1 MGTLIYC
8 VEDDTN
14 IRELVLYALKA
25 TGFEAVGFSSAADFY
40 QGLSRQVPDLAL
52 LDIMLPDEDG
62 ITILKKLKNHREW
75 KELSVIMLTAKA
87 AEYDKVLGLDSGA
100 DDYITKPYNPN
111 ILILRIQSVLKRC
124 DNTEQNK
131 MYRGFF
137 INKSRCELESG
148 DKVIELTKNEM
159 IIFMCL
165 FDNLGKI
172 VSRDEIMTDLWN
184 NDEYVNDN
192 ALTVNISRLRSKLS
206 DASLNDAIETKK
218 GLGYILL

>member
-1 MGTLIYC
+1 MKKIAIVEDDETIRKELVCLLKNANYDVYC
-8 VEDDTN
+8 VEDFSRVEESLLASNSD
-14 IRELVLYALKA
+14 LV
-25 TGFEAVGFSSAADFY
+25 
-40 QGLSRQVPDLAL
+40 L
-52 LDIMLPDEDG
+52 LDINIPCLNGKEV
-62 ITILKKLKNHREW
+62 LKRIRE
-75 KELSVIMLTAKA
+75 KSNIPVIMVTSNNN
-87 AEYDKVLGLDSGA
+87 ELDEALSITYGA

-124 DNTEQNK
+124 NNTEQNK

-137 INKSRCELESG
+137 INKSRCELENG

-172 VSRDEIMTDLWN
+172 VSRDEIMTTLWN
-184 NDEYVNDN
+184 NDEYINDN

-206 DASLNDAIETKK
+206 DALLTDAIETKK

>member
-1 MGTLIYC
+1 MKKIAI
-8 VEDDTN
+8 VEDDET
-14 IRELVLYALKA
+14 IRKELVCLLKNA
-25 TGFEAVGFSSAADFY
+25 NYDASCIEDFSNVDESLFAGNAD
-40 QGLSRQVPDLAL
+40 LVL
-52 LDIMLPDEDG
+52 LDINIPCLNGKEV
-62 ITILKKLKNHREW
+62 LKKIRE
-75 KELSVIMLTAKA
+75 KSNIPVIMVTSNNN
-87 AEYDKVLGLDSGA
+87 ELDEALSITYGA

-172 VSRDEIMTDLWN
+172 VSRDEIMTNLWN

>member
-1 MGTLIYC
+1 MKKIAIVEDDETIRKELGELLKNASYDVFC
-8 VEDDTN
+8 VEDFSNTADEVLKN
-14 IRELVLYALKA
+14 DVDLV
-25 TGFEAVGFSSAADFY
+25 
-40 QGLSRQVPDLAL
+40 L
-52 LDIMLPDEDG
+52 LDINIPFLNGKEV
-62 ITILKKLKNHREW
+62 LKKLRE
-75 KELSVIMLTAKA
+75 KSNIPVIMVTSNNNEIEEALSIT
-87 AEYDKVLGLDSGA
+87 YGA

-124 DNTEQNK
+124 NNMEQNK

-137 INKSRCELESG
+137 INKSRCQLESSTE
-148 DKVIELTKNEM
+148 VIELTKNEM

-172 VSRDEIMTDLWN
+172 VSRDEIMTNLWN

-206 DASLNDAIETKK
+206 DAKLTNAIETKK
-218 GLGYILL
+218 GIGYILA

>member
-1 MGTLIYC
+1 MKKIAI
-8 VEDDTN
+8 VEDDET
-14 IRELVLYALKA
+14 IRKELVYLLKNA
-25 TGFEAVGFSSAADFY
+25 NYDAYCIEDFSNVDKSLLASNAD
-40 QGLSRQVPDLAL
+40 LVL
-52 LDIMLPDEDG
+52 LDINIPCLNGKEV
-62 ITILKKLKNHREW
+62 LKKIRE
-75 KELSVIMLTAKA
+75 KSNIPVIMVTSNNN
-87 AEYDKVLGLDSGA
+87 ELDEALSITYGA

-172 VSRDEIMTDLWN
+172 VSRDEIMTNLWN

>member
-1 MGTLIYC
+1 MKKIAI
-8 VEDDTN
+8 VEDDET
-14 IRELVLYALKA
+14 IRKELVCLLKNA
-25 TGFEAVGFSSAADFY
+25 NYDAYCIEDFSNVDESLFASNAD
-40 QGLSRQVPDLAL
+40 LVL
-52 LDIMLPDEDG
+52 LDINIPCLNGKEV
-62 ITILKKLKNHREW
+62 LKKIRE
-75 KELSVIMLTAKA
+75 KSNVPVIMVTSNNN
-87 AEYDKVLGLDSGA
+87 ELDEALSITYGA

-148 DKVIELTKNEM
+148 DQVIELTKNEM

-172 VSRDEIMTDLWN
+172 VSRDEIMTNLWN

>member
-1 MGTLIYC
+1 MKKIAIVEDDETIRKELGELLKNANYDVYC
-8 VEDDTN
+8 VEDFSHALESLLASNSD
-14 IRELVLYALKA
+14 LV
-25 TGFEAVGFSSAADFY
+25 
-40 QGLSRQVPDLAL
+40 L
-52 LDIMLPDEDG
+52 LDINIPCLNGKEV
-62 ITILKKLKNHREW
+62 LKRIRE
-75 KELSVIMLTAKA
+75 KSNIPVIMVTSNNN
-87 AEYDKVLGLDSGA
+87 ELDEALSITFGA

-124 DNTEQNK
+124 NNTEQNK

-172 VSRDEIMTDLWN
+172 VSRDEIMTTLWN
-184 NDEYVNDN
+184 NDEYINDN

-206 DASLNDAIETKK
+206 DASLTDAIETKK

>member
-1 MGTLIYC
+1 MKKIAIVEDDETIRKELVCLLKNANYDVYC
-8 VEDDTN
+8 VEDFSRVEESLLASNSD
-14 IRELVLYALKA
+14 LV
-25 TGFEAVGFSSAADFY
+25 
-40 QGLSRQVPDLAL
+40 L
-52 LDIMLPDEDG
+52 LDINIPCLNGKEV
-62 ITILKKLKNHREW
+62 LKRIRE
-75 KELSVIMLTAKA
+75 KSNIPVIMVTSNNN
-87 AEYDKVLGLDSGA
+87 ELDEALSITYGA

-124 DNTEQNK
+124 NNTEQNK

-137 INKSRCELESG
+137 INKSRCELENG

-172 VSRDEIMTDLWN
+172 VSRDEIMTTLWN
-184 NDEYVNDN
+184 NDEYINDN

-206 DASLNDAIETKK
+206 DASLTDAIETKK

>member
-1 MGTLIYC
+1 
-8 VEDDTN
+8 
-14 IRELVLYALKA
+14 
-25 TGFEAVGFSSAADFY
+25 
-40 QGLSRQVPDLAL
+40 
-52 LDIMLPDEDG
+52 
-62 ITILKKLKNHREW
+62 
-75 KELSVIMLTAKA
+75 
-87 AEYDKVLGLDSGA
+87 
-100 DDYITKPYNPN
+100 
-111 ILILRIQSVLKRC
+111 
-124 DNTEQNK
+124 

-172 VSRDEIMTDLWN
+172 VSRDEIMTNLWN